1 MSNITNSSTQ
11 ESSVNYSS
19 KHAEF
24 INEEKFGPYSF
35 PFETALSFAPLIRFW
50 EGKVGSVDR
59 GEDVLAV
66 EIMKRLEQ
74 SREFFQPINDFN
86 VLDENDDLVEILLAG
101 MFPSVMRDR
110 QLAFAIPPFFM
121 KAFYFTPKL
130 FELLKSREIRF
141 GFGANPVLTKAVS
154 ISRACAMILNK
165 FYDQKI
171 VIDPPFT
178 FVMNSKHEN
187 IEQYYIAQLN
197 AEFVDI
203 KQLKP
208 LKEISQDQINRLLNN
223 IYDTKTW
230 LELIPPENFAFEGL
244 VFANL
249 INVTEEESLS
259 RLKHK
264 LLDDD
269 ALVQDVDELQI
280 IARNYFDIPD
290 LRLGVKAFDFPLR
303 REHNI
308 SYRIDHHFLLDSE
321 HDPLDPEFSN
331 SIYQRLCIE
340 NTIVVVEDLVKYPD
354 PTSIEVELLN
364 LGFRSIV
371 AAPLNDDTGN
381 IIGFL
386 ELGAKEPNQL
396 NALTLIKI
404 AEVIPLF
411 EIALKRSREE
421 IKNKIQALI
430 RENYTHIHP
439 SVEWKFIRTSYEYL
453 EKLEEGQKPLVKP
466 IIFKN
471 VYALYGQA
479 DVVSSSSYRNNAIR
493 HDYLENLKM
502 VQDIFEQAEQ
512 LIDFPLINHFLFE
525 LENHIKKLRRFI
537 TSGDEMKIYQFFHQE
552 VHPIFGEIRDKHPT
566 LLEMIESYFAALDPV
581 LGIIYNERRAY
592 EESIVMINDL
602 ISRILEV
609 EDNRAQAMIPH
620 YFEKHKTDGLDFDIY
635 VGQSILQDDTFS
647 EIHLKN
653 LRLWQLTAL
662 CEITRRVERLK
673 AKLPCPM
680 DTAQLIMVYPHQIS
694 IRFRTDEK
702 RFDVDGAHN
711 LDYEII
717 KKRVDKA
724 RIENSNERLRK
735 AGHIV
740 IIFAQENDK
749 HEYKEYIRYLNQS
762 GMLYDEI
769 EELPVEKLQGVEGL
783 KSMRVRVKLDQEAES
798 LIPGELKD

>member
-1 MSNITNSSTQ
+1 MTKIKVK
-11 ESSVNYSS
+11 EPSVNYSS

-35 PFETALSFAPLIRFW
+35 PFKTTLSFGPIISFW
-50 EGKVGSVDR
+50 KSKIGSADR
-59 GEDVLAV
+59 GEDVLGR
-66 EIMKRLEQ
+66 EIMNRLEQ
-74 SREFFQPINDFN
+74 TPYFFKPIEDFA
-86 VLDENDDLVEILLAG
+86 VLDANDDLVELLLAG

-130 FELLKSREIRF
+130 YELLKSRDIRF

-154 ISRACAMILNK
+154 IARACALILNK
-165 FYDQKI
+165 YYNQKI
-171 VIDPPFT
+171 IIDPPFT
-178 FVMNSKHEN
+178 FIMNTQKEN
-187 IEQYYIAQLN
+187 LEQYYISQLN
-197 AEFVDI
+197 SDFVEI
-203 KQLKP
+203 KKLKP
-208 LKEISQDQINRLLNN
+208 LKKISQDQINKLLNN
-223 IYDTKTW
+223 IYDTKSW
-230 LELIPPENFAFEGL
+230 LEMIPPENFEFEGL
-244 VFANL
+244 VYANL

-269 ALVQDVDELQI
+269 ALLQDVDELQN
-280 IARNYFDIPD
+280 IARNYFDIPE
-290 LRLGVKAFDFPLR
+290 LKLGVKAFDFPVLR
-303 REHNI
+303 EANVR
-308 SYRIDHHFLLDSE
+308 YRIDHHFLINSE
-321 HDPLDPEFSN
+321 HDPLDPEFNN

-340 NTIVVVEDLVKYPD
+340 NTLIVVEDLIKYPD
-354 PTSIEVELLN
+354 PTTIEVELLN
-364 LGFRSIV
+364 MGFRSLV
-371 AAPLNDDTGN
+371 AAPLNDDAGN

-411 EIALKRSREE
+411 EIAVKRSREE

-466 IIFKN
+466 IVFKD
-471 VYALYGQA
+471 VYAMYGQA

-502 VQDIFEQAEQ
+502 VKEIFKKSEL

-525 LENHIKKLRRFI
+525 LENHINKLKRFI
-537 TSGDEMKIYQFFHQE
+537 TSSDEMKIYQFFHSE
-552 VHPIFGEIRDKHPT
+552 VHPIFEQIKVKHPT
-566 LLEMIESYFAALDPV
+566 LQEMIDSYFKALDPQI
-581 LGIIYNERRAY
+581 GIIYSERRAY

-620 YFEKHKTDGLDFDIY
+620 YFEKYKTDGLEFDIY
-635 VGQSILQDDTFS
+635 IGQSILQGQTFS
-647 EIHLKN
+647 DIHLKN
-653 LRLWQLTAL
+653 MRLWQLTTL
-662 CEITRRVERLK
+662 CEITRRIDKLK

-680 DTAQLIMVYPHQIS
+680 DTAQLIMVYPHPIN

-724 RIENSNERLRK
+724 RVENSNERLRK

-749 HEYKEYIRYLNQS
+749 FEYKEYIRYLAKR
-762 GMLYDEI
+762 GFLYDEF

-783 KSMRVRVKLDQEAES
+783 KSLRVRVKTGDLTKTDD
-798 LIPGELKD
+798 IKLKGK